1 MIEARRKRSRFWAPL
16 GVLAL
21 LAVLAV
27 SCAKSETGSGTGSG
41 GSGGT
46 EGSTALGSADTSP
59 DVVLPSAGQP
69 KSGGKLI
76 YGLEAETDGW
86 DPTSNRWATSGT
98 QVALTVFD
106 ALVALDKDLKPQ
118 PYLAQSLTP
127 SSDYKEW
134 TIKLRPNVKF
144 HDGTPLN
151 SAAVKKS
158 VDKFRASPLT
168 GAAAK
173 PIVEVVPVDDLTVKF
188 MMNQP
193 WAVFPSSLTGQGGVI
208 PAPVMLDNPEGAR
221 HPVGTGPFVFQTW
234 TPDKSLSVTKNASY
248 WRQGMPYLDAVEFRP
263 LPDANSR
270 YNSLLSHDIQL
281 TVTSSE
287 ELITRMLA
295 DSKEGKI
302 QSVRS
307 IGNND
312 LSMVL
317 FNTSKAPFD
326 DIRARQAL
334 AYAIDR
340 KSLSELTG
348 TDPALSADSV
358 FQKDSVWYKAQ
369 PDYPAFDLEKAK
381 ALAQAYEKDKGQ
393 PITFQFGSTG
403 DPLVLQAVQTLQA
416 QWDQAGIKATIQ
428 TSEQATYITNA
439 ITGNYQANIWR
450 QFGASDPDG
459 NYIWWTSEN
468 ASGALALNMA
478 RSKDAETDAALL
490 KGRGTTDQATRKAA
504 YDEVQA
510 RQTAVLPYIWL
521 SHLRWTAAADN
532 KLRGI
537 QGTPLP
543 DGGTSAA
550 LVGGVMS
557 ITGMWYET

>member
-1 MIEARRKRSRFWAPL
+1 MIEARPKRSRLWAPF

-21 LAVLAV
+21 LGMLAV
-27 SCAKSETGSGTGSG
+27 GCAKSENTGSGSGDG
-41 GSGGT
+41 GSSNGT
-46 EGSTALGSADTSP
+46 VAEGSADTSP
-59 DVVLPSAGQP
+59 DVVLPASGQP
-69 KSGGKLI
+69 KAGGKLV

-98 QVALTVFD
+98 QVALTIFD

-118 PYLAQSLTP
+118 PMLAQSLTP
-127 SSDYKEW
+127 NADFKEW
-134 TIKLRPNVKF
+134 TVKLRPNVKF
-144 HDGTPLN
+144 HDGSPLN
-151 SAAVKKS
+151 ATAVKKS
-158 VDKFRASPLT
+158 VEKFKASPLT

-173 PIVEVVPVDDLTVKF
+173 PIDKVEPVDDLTLKF
-188 MMNQP
+188 IMNQA

-208 PAPVMLDNPEGAR
+208 PAPAMLDNPEGSR

-248 WRQGMPYLDAVEFRP
+248 WRQGLPYLDAVEFRP
-263 LPDANSR
+263 LPDASSR

-281 TVTSSE
+281 TVSSSE
-287 ELITRMLA
+287 DIIKRMLA
-295 DSKEGKI
+295 DSKDGKI
-302 QSVRS
+302 QTVRS

-312 LSMVL
+312 LSL
-317 FNTSKAPFD
+317 ILLNASKPPFD

-348 TDPALSADSV
+348 TDPGLQADSV

-369 PDYPAFDLEKAK
+369 PDYPSYDPEKAK
-381 ALAQAYEKDKGQ
+381 ALIKAYTAEKG
-393 PITFQFGSTG
+393 PLEFTFGSTG
-403 DPLVLQAVQTLQA
+403 DPLVLQAVQALQA
-416 QWDQAGIKATIQ
+416 QWEAVGIKATIKTQ
-428 TSEQATYITNA
+428 EQATYIIDA
-439 ITGNYQANIWR
+439 ITGSYQANIWR
-450 QFGASDPDG
+450 QFGAADPDG
-459 NYIWWTSEN
+459 NYIWWISDN
-468 ASGALALNMA
+468 ANGNLALNMA
-478 RSKDAETDAALL
+478 RNKDPQTDAALQ
-490 KGRGTTDQATRKAA
+490 KGRGTLDQATRKAA

-521 SHLRWTAAADN
+521 SHGRWTAGADT

-557 ITGMWYET
+557 VTGMWFDT